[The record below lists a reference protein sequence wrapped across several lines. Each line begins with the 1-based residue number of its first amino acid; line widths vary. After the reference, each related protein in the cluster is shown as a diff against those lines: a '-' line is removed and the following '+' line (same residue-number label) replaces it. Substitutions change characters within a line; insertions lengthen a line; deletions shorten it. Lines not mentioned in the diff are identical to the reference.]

1 MSFGA
6 QKSVKAAF
14 IGALLLSFSF
24 AQTYDLPIFFVDTK
38 NKCLDKYVTEKIP
51 ATLKVLDGKTNAVA
65 DSAKGTPYDIGI
77 NIGEGYSA
85 LFPKPNYGIEIRDEK
100 GGAKSESLLGYPPS
114 SDWFLR
120 GPYIDKSLLRE
131 SFAQWL
137 FRQAGRY
144 SPRTKHFDLFING
157 VYRGVYVL
165 TEEIYRDKY
174 RVNIEEIKDTD
185 ISGEN
190 LTGGYIWKFNPL
202 SSGSIE
208 TVGFNTSDG
217 LSVILNTPNK
227 QDIQKQQEDY
237 LKKYINDLEGL
248 FKNGK
253 DGTGYDSY
261 VDVSSMIDYVLH
273 EELTDNTD
281 SYVYNVFLYK
291 SRGGKALLGPLWQY
305 DLAMSNGS
313 QYSPGF
319 SSSITGWQIENSN
332 KTNAGMGY
340 YGAMAPVWLLK
351 AWKKADFQNEL
362 KDRWAELRSGVWH
375 TKTIDAY
382 LDSMKTYLKNAADRN
397 FKRWPNLG
405 KNSGQYDPDPEPMKY
420 CNQSGGGS
428 GVSQVSGGYNAT
440 TWDGEVEHV
449 RKKVKERMT
458 WIDQELGFLAS
469 ANPVVTAP
477 VDPTIHEPDWHE
489 KPAEEIVVTPRE
501 HKNSPN
507 SKGFTELKSPTQ
519 PQGIH
524 QEGFGRLSPTNYFV
538 VNGNHLE
545 IYTDLG
551 GTFALIDLNGSVL
564 FKTRIETGVTSLKI
578 PATAKDK
585 RWIATLN
592 GKMLN
597 K

>member
-1 MSFGA
+1 
-6 QKSVKAAF
+6 
-14 IGALLLSFSF
+14 
-24 AQTYDLPIFFVDTK
+24 
-38 NKCLDKYVTEKIP
+38 
-51 ATLKVLDGKTNAVA
+51 
-65 DSAKGTPYDIGI
+65 
-77 NIGEGYSA
+77 
-85 LFPKPNYGIEIRDEK
+85 
-100 GGAKSESLLGYPPS
+100 
-114 SDWFLR
+114 
-120 GPYIDKSLLRE
+120 
-131 SFAQWL
+131 
-137 FRQAGRY
+137 
-144 SPRTKHFDLFING
+144 
-157 VYRGVYVL
+157 
-165 TEEIYRDKY
+165 
-174 RVNIEEIKDTD
+174 
-185 ISGEN
+185 
-190 LTGGYIWKFNPL
+190 
-202 SSGSIE
+202 
-208 TVGFNTSDG
+208 
-217 LSVILNTPNK
+217 
-227 QDIQKQQEDY
+227 
-237 LKKYINDLEGL
+237 
-248 FKNGK
+248 
-253 DGTGYDSY
+253 
-261 VDVSSMIDYVLH
+261 
-273 EELTDNTD
+273 
-281 SYVYNVFLYK
+281 
-291 SRGGKALLGPLWQY
+291 
-305 DLAMSNGS
+305 
-313 QYSPGF
+313 
-319 SSSITGWQIENSN
+319 
-332 KTNAGMGY
+332 MGY

-458 WIDQELGFLAS
+458 WIDQELGFLAP

>member
-1 MSFGA
+1 MGT
-6 QKSVKAAF
+6 QRIVKVAF
-14 IGALLLSFSF
+14 IGALLVSFSF

-85 LFPKPNYGIEIRDEK
+85 LFPKPNYGIEIRDKK

-114 SDWFLR
+114 SGWFLR

-144 SPRTKHFDLFING
+144 SPRTRHFHLYVNG

-165 TEEIYRDKY
+165 TEEINRDKY
-174 RVNIEEIKDTD
+174 RVNIDELKDTD
-185 ISGEN
+185 IKDEN
-190 LTGGYIWKFNPL
+190 LTGGYIWKFDTTSNI
-202 SSGSIE
+202 SDK
-208 TVGFNTSDG
+208 GFNTSDG
-217 LSVILNTPNK
+217 LNVVLNAPSK
-227 QDIQKQQEDY
+227 QSIQKVQEEY
-237 LKKYINDLEGL
+237 LKKYLNDLEAL

-253 DGTGYDSY
+253 DGTGYDGY
-261 VDVSSMIDYVLH
+261 VDVASMVDYVLH

-281 SYVYNVFLYK
+281 SYVYNFFSYK
-291 SRGGKALLGPLWQY
+291 PRGGKVTLGPLWQY
-305 DLAMSNGS
+305 DLAMSNSSNFG
-313 QYSPGF
+313 YGNPGK
-319 SSSITGWQIENSN
+319 SWQIENSN
-332 KTNAGMGY
+332 KTSGSPMSGGSSAK
-340 YGAMAPVWLLK
+340 APQWLLQ
-351 AWKKADFQNEL
+351 AWKRADFQNKL

-375 TKTIDAY
+375 PKTIDAY
-382 LDSMKTYLKNAADRN
+382 LDSMKTYLKNAADIN

-405 KNSGQYDPDPEPMKY
+405 KNSGQNDPDPEPMKY
-420 CNQSGGGS
+420 CNSGSGSSGGGFS
-428 GVSQVSGGYNAT
+428 MGMGGNNAT

-458 WIDQELGFLAS
+458 WMDQELGFLAP

-489 KPAEEIVVTPRE
+489 KPAEEIVVTPQE